1 MQCVV
6 CSVQC
11 AVCTK
16 QCAVPARGGEI
27 SREVGSGQGSV
38 GGTLRSKVRLV
49 YLMNKY
55 LEEHYWT
62 LYNAHGYR
70 EVLMQSRANLG
81 ISKMLTFSIKIFF
94 IDSM

>member
-1 MQCVV
+1 MQCAV

-38 GGTLRSKVRLV
+38 GGTLMSKVRLV

-62 LYNAHGYR
+62 VYNVHGYT
-70 EVLMQSRANLG
+70 EVSRPSRANLG
-81 ISKMLTFSIKIFF
+81 ISKM
-94 IDSM
+94 